1 MAARRQEKRHPGMK
15 PNDLGIQIKFSCLA
29 LISLLFTTLALIS
42 LIVLVCISY
51 VFKLTSKEPTLEW
64 ARENWSLRER
74 SEMR

>member
-51 VFKLTSKEPTLEW
+51 VFKLSAYLKRANIGMGEGELEPEGKK
-64 ARENWSLRER
+64 
-74 SEMR
+74 